1 MTLTV
6 FGICSIFF
14 VVFAVVFLFIYKASV
29 LQEDFNNF
37 VLLSVDKTLHGIAK
51 YSGPLH
57 FSIPLQ
63 SLNQFNF
70 IYIYIY
76 RYKDSIN
83 IA

>member
-29 LQEDFNNF
+29 LQEDFNNS

-51 YSGPLH
+51 
-57 FSIPLQ
+57 
-63 SLNQFNF
+63 
-70 IYIYIY
+70 
-76 RYKDSIN
+76 
-83 IA
+83 

>member
-29 LQEDFNNF
+29 LQEDFNNS
-37 VLLSVDKTLHGIAK
+37 VLLSVDKTLPNIVVPFISQ
-51 YSGPLH
+51 YLFNP
-57 FSIPLQ
+57 SINLI
-63 SLNQFNF
+63 L
-70 IYIYIY
+70 YIYIY